1 MLKRATIKKIVSV
14 FALLV
19 IYSAH
24 SVSSFAETVTGNG
37 YTLVQTINPISG
49 SVSGNGYSVQ
59 QTSQVNGTAVTG
71 NGYTSQAIGSYVA
84 PVVSTPPATGGSGS
98 GGGSG
103 YYVFPPFSTTT
114 STIVKPGTILSGN
127 GSTCSTRIVISQPI
141 DTVSKSNDKTEVKK
155 LQVFLN
161 TYENEKLVV
170 DGIYKKQDIAAVKR
184 WQEKYRAAI
193 LAPMQLKKPTGTVY
207 SLSMR
212 QIERQTTASCGQAI
226 LVHACPF
233 FKTTSSYGDKGIEVK
248 KIQQF
253 LNIVQ
258 GEKLPIDGRYGTKTR
273 DAVKRFQ
280 RYNKKDVVNMF
291 KFSFISGNWNT
302 LTKKKAN
309 QIIGC
314 DILE

>member
-1 MLKRATIKKIVSV
+1 MSSRAIKKLILSLSYLLTLFYVSS
-14 FALLV
+14 LLV
-19 IYSAH
+19 N
-24 SVSSFAETVTGNG
+24 AETVTGNG
-37 YTLVQTINPISG
+37 YTLVQTINPIQG

-59 QTSQVNGTAVTG
+59 QTSQVNGTAISG
-71 NGYTSQAIGSYVA
+71 NGYVSQALGSYVA
-84 PVVSTPPATGGSGS
+84 PVVTPTSTPTTGTISS
-98 GGGSG
+98 GGG
-103 YYVFPPFSTTT
+103 YYVLPIVATT
-114 STIVKPGTILSGN
+114 STVTVKPGTILTGN
-127 GSTCSTRIVISQPI
+127 GSTCSARVVISQPI
-141 DTVSKSNDKTEVKK
+141 DIGSKSNQKLEVKK
-155 LQVFLN
+155 LQQFLN

-184 WQEKYRAAI
+184 WQEKYRVAI
-193 LAPMQLKKPTGTVY
+193 LAPMQLKKPTGTIY

-233 FKTTSSYGDKGIEVK
+233 FKTTSSYGDRGLEVK